1 MTFTSQRPIQILA
14 MTILL
19 GLAIIP
25 GAYAAAGDPMSR
37 DIEFK
42 ESLTRHD
49 DARES
54 TAPGPVSRLFTRRGE
69 GTKRT
74 GR

>member
-1 MTFTSQRPIQILA
+1 MTFTIQRPIRISA

-25 GAYAAAGDPMSR
+25 AAYAAAGDPMSR

-49 DARES
+49 DSRAS
-54 TAPGPVSRLFTRRGE
+54 TAPGPVSRLFTRRGDP
-69 GTKRT
+69 TKRT

>member
-1 MTFTSQRPIQILA
+1 MTFTIQRPIPIST

-25 GAYAAAGDPMSR
+25 AAYAAAGDPMSR

-49 DARES
+49 GS
-54 TAPGPVSRLFTRRGE
+54 TAQGPVSRLFTRRGDA
-69 GTKRT
+69 TKRT